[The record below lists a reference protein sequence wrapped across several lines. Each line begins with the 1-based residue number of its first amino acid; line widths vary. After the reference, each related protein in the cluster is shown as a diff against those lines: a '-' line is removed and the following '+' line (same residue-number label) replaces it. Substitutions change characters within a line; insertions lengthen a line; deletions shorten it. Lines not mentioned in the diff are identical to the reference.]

1 MTLHD
6 QLRELLKGKG
16 ISIRQLSEQ
25 SKVPEATIYR
35 LLRGEPVGS
44 DKLEAIAQATD
55 TLLRFVQK

>member
-1 MTLHD
+1 MTIAE
-6 QLRELLKGKG
+6 QLKELIEGKG
-16 ISIRQLSEQ
+16 ISKKQLSEK
-25 SKVPEATIYR
+25 SGIPEATIYR